1 MKLSD
6 IDKAML
12 DTEAKQRKSYLIR
25 TLKAHGQTQD
35 RLGRNLEDLRLPE
48 LEWLNIEVQ
57 NEVARK
63 YANIVCDTRET

>member
-48 LEWLNIEVQ
+48 LEWLHIEVK
-57 NEVARK
+57 NEK
-63 YANIVCDTRET
+63 GMY